1 MSIYDSIAAALDMS
15 PMQLDFNIKEMSI
28 SGQIEE
34 ITTSES
40 VSGSNNPM
48 YGTDQSG
55 SKNGMFGKR
64 GELNP
69 LYGKTLSQEH
79 RDKMSAAHS
88 TKDARDKK
96 SAVHKGKIVSQE
108 TRDKMR
114 AAKLGKP
121 RPSGG

>member
-1 MSIYDSIAAALDMS
+1 MTIYDPIGAFLGLT
-15 PMQLDFNIKEMSI
+15 PIQLDYNMEEDIKNGRIIEM
-28 SGQIEE
+28 
-34 ITTSES
+34 TTRES
-40 VSGSNNPM
+40 VSGCNNPM

-55 SKNGMFGKR
+55 SKNGMYGKR

-69 LYGKTLSQEH
+69 LYGKTLSQDH
-79 RDKMSAAHS
+79 KDKMSAAHS
-88 TKDARDKK
+88 TKEARDKK